1 MIQVT
6 IVRKE
11 KSITGYYAKGHSGYA
26 EIGSDIVCAA
36 ASTVMQN
43 PLAGIQEV
51 LQLNL
56 HYGFDEDGYLTV
68 NFEGF
73 DCQGKEKEVSAL
85 LETMVVMLREL
96 ERNYPKNI
104 KLVEKEEK

>member
-1 MIQVT
+1 MIRVT
-6 IVRKE
+6 IVRKNGA
-11 KSITGYYAKGHSGYA
+11 ITGYFAEGHAEYA

-43 PLAGIQEV
+43 PLAGIQEI
-51 LQLNL
+51 LQLNPQ
-56 HYGFDEDGYLTV
+56 YGFDDDGYLTV
-68 NFEGF
+68 NFDGL
-73 DCQGKEKEVSAL
+73 DYQGKEKEVSIL

-96 ERNYPKNI
+96 VGNYPKNI